1 MLTIKIETKAD
12 GSYMVVAGLENDV
25 PKETRRESVLSIEVI
40 IYFIN
45 FFIHST
51 LKKNF
56 FKSSQSSNTF
66 DSLVSKVK
74 FPYYNQAE
82 LIAHLALELIEKGKN
97 IKNPF
102 QTGEKIQI
110 KIGFNTG
117 KIVAGIVGLHTIQFC
132 LFGDTVNTASRMS
145 SNSLVNIKIK
155 KIN

>member
-74 FPYYNQAE
+74 FPYYNQVE
-82 LIAHLALELIEKGKN
+82 FRSIS
-97 IKNPF
+97 PR
-102 QTGEKIQI
+102 
-110 KIGFNTG
+110 
-117 KIVAGIVGLHTIQFC
+117 
-132 LFGDTVNTASRMS
+132 FGN
-145 SNSLVNIKIK
+145 
-155 KIN
+155 